1 MWEIIGDCL
10 LITFGVILIYIFI
23 MIEVLGYYGVEQNDI
38 IRWVELFM
46 GIPILWLGINRF
58 IQDIKK

>member
-38 IRWVELFM
+38 IRWVELFI
-46 GIPILWLGINRF
+46 GIPIIGLGINRF